1 MKEGR
6 EQSQCQGQREAVRCY
21 IAVFEDGARE
31 HKSKSAGGKKKK
43 EKKSAGGLQA
53 GKDKEIH

>member
-31 HKSKSAGGKKKK
+31 HKSKSAGG
-43 EKKSAGGLQA
+43 LQA